1 MKKLISLSCIG
12 FMLIAAS
19 TAIAGPQQERMKSCN
34 KTAKAK
40 SLKGD
45 ERKAFMKRCLSDKT
59 ASAADPKLS
68 DAANTN
74 KSSPQK

>member
-1 MKKLISLSCIG
+1 MKNLISLSCIG

-19 TAIAGPQQERMKSCN
+19 PASAGPQQERMKSCN

-45 ERKAFMKRCLSDKT
+45 ERKVFMKSCLSGKT
-59 ASAADPKLS
+59 DSAADPKLS
-68 DAANTN
+68 DAA
-74 KSSPQK
+74 KPSPQK